1 MEPKDVVNL
10 LVSTVALLLSGVA
23 TTVSISRGKREEER
37 AQREEERGKRE
48 EERTIRNQ
56 LSDILSKINSTNIE
70 NAKFFREAGTQDP
83 GWFQAVS
90 SALNQQQAFLLDEG
104 MYLADRI
111 PRLVSAVEYNTLA
124 LAHANFGNMVNAD
137 KLFKRAIE
145 VSRDNYYRSL
155 ATRSYA
161 FFLFSQR
168 RFEEGRKS
176 YQDALSLITASDN
189 YSRYTNGY
197 TYQQWAANERIWANA
212 PQRAEELFASARNEF
227 NGIDAEAIRD
237 QALQGLEQVKASGG
251 PRVPS
256 QGPSLTSHGAGSK
269 DFLRSTPP
277 GGENLT
283 GRTAAQT

>member
-1 MEPKDVVNL
+1 MDSKDVVNL
-10 LVSTVALLLSGVA
+10 LISTVALLLSGVA
-23 TTVSISRGKREEER
+23 TSVSISRGKREEER
-37 AQREEERGKRE
+37 SKRE

-83 GWFQAVS
+83 ALFQAVS

-124 LAHANFGNMVNAD
+124 LAHTNFGNMVNAE
-137 KLFKRAIE
+137 KLFKRAVE
-145 VSRDNYYRSL
+145 VSQDDYYRSL

-168 RFEEGRKS
+168 RFEDGRKS
-176 YQDALSLITASDN
+176 YRDALSLITASDN

-197 TYQQWAANERIWANA
+197 TYQQWAMNERSWANSW
-212 PQRAEELFASARNEF
+212 QRAEELFDSAKNEF

-237 QALQGLEQVKASGG
+237 QALQGLEQVKAG
-251 PRVPS
+251 PGLGRPS

-269 DFLRSTPP
+269 DFLPSTPP

-283 GRTAAQT
+283 GRAATKT